1 MLYSMTGYGESS
13 HQGETLAVAL
23 ELRSVNN
30 RYLKVSLRAP
40 DSYQVLEPEFEKVIR
55 TLVRRGTIQ
64 VSLRVHRVKGLQE
77 QPLRLDVLQ
86 GYLNQV
92 SKLALECNLPHEAR
106 CFLMGNVLQLP
117 GVVPEGQ
124 VGAKTLDED
133 WPQIE
138 KTLEAALAKLQLMRS
153 TEGAMMAQELLTLRD
168 RIFDHLSLI
177 KGLIPLVM
185 EAYKDRLLE
194 RVRKLLES
202 TEAQVQPSD
211 LIREVAIFAERSDI
225 AEEVTRLDGHLEQFR
240 KVLQEEEGAGRKL
253 EFLTQ
258 EMVRETNTMGSK
270 AADVKIT
277 RHVVEIK
284 GDLERIRELIQ
295 NVE

>member
-1 MLYSMTGYGESS
+1 MTGYGESS
-13 HQGETLAVAL
+13 HQGKTLAVAI

-40 DSYQVLEPEFEKVIR
+40 ESYQILEPEFEKAVR
-55 TLVRRGTIQ
+55 KLVRRGTVQ
-64 VSLRVHRVKGLQE
+64 VNLRVHRVKETQE
-77 QPLRLDVLQ
+77 QPLRLDVLK
-86 GYLNQV
+86 GYLTQV
-92 SKLALECNLPHEAR
+92 AKVAQESNLTQEACNI
-106 CFLMGNVLQLP
+106 LMGNVLHLP
-117 GVVPEGQ
+117 GIVPEGQ

-138 KTLEAALAKLQLMRS
+138 KTLEIALGKLQSMRS
-153 TEGAMMAQELLTLRD
+153 TEGEVMAQELMALRNK
-168 RIFDHLSLI
+168 ICEHLASI
-177 KGLIPLVM
+177 KVLIPQVM
-185 EAYKDRLLE
+185 EAYKDRLLD

-202 TEAQVQPSD
+202 TEAQIQPSD

-225 AEEVTRLDGHLEQFR
+225 AEEVTRLDSHLEQFG
-240 KVLQEEEGAGRKL
+240 KVLEQEEGAGRKL

>member
-1 MLYSMTGYGESS
+1 MTGYGEAS
-13 HQGETLAVAL
+13 HQGKTLAVAI

-40 DSYQVLEPEFEKVIR
+40 ESYQILEPEFEKVVR
-55 TLVRRGTIQ
+55 KMVRRGTVQ
-64 VSLRVHRVKGLQE
+64 VNLRVHRVKETQE

-92 SKLALECNLPHEAR
+92 SRLALECNLPHEAR
-106 CFLMGNVLQLP
+106 CFLMGNVLHLP
-117 GVVPEGQ
+117 GIVPEGQ
-124 VGAKTLDED
+124 IGAKTLDED
-133 WPQIE
+133 WPHIE
-138 KTLEAALAKLQLMRS
+138 KTLEIALEKLQLMRS
-153 TEGAMMAQELLTLRD
+153 TEGGVMALELLALRD
-168 RIFDHLSLI
+168 KIFEHLASI
-177 KGLIPLVM
+177 KVLIPQVM

-194 RVRKLLES
+194 RVRKLIEN
-202 TEAQVQPSD
+202 TEAEIQPSD

-225 AEEVTRLDGHLEQFR
+225 AEEVTRLDSHLEQFG
-240 KVLQEEEGAGRKL
+240 KVLEQEEGAGRKL

>member
-1 MLYSMTGYGESS
+1 M
-13 HQGETLAVAL
+13 AIAI

-40 DSYQVLEPEFEKVIR
+40 ESYQILEPEFEKVLR
-55 TLVRRGTIQ
+55 KLVRRGTVQ
-64 VSLRVHRVKGLQE
+64 VNLRVHRVKETQD
-77 QPLRLDVLQ
+77 QSLRLDVLK

-92 SKLALECNLPHEAR
+92 AKVAQESNLTQEACNI
-106 CFLMGNVLQLP
+106 LMGNVLHLP
-117 GVVPEGQ
+117 GIVPEGQ

-133 WPQIE
+133 WPEIE
-138 KTLEAALAKLQLMRS
+138 KTLEVALAKLQSMRS
-153 TEGAMMAQELLTLRD
+153 TEGGVMALELMALRNK
-168 RIFDHLSLI
+168 IVEHLGSI
-177 KGLIPLVM
+177 KVLIPQVM
-185 EAYKDRLLE
+185 EAYKDRLLD

-202 TEAQVQPSD
+202 TEAQIQPSD

-225 AEEVTRLDGHLEQFR
+225 AEEVTRLDSHLEQFG
-240 KVLQEEEGAGRKL
+240 KVLEQEEGAGRKL

>member
-1 MLYSMTGYGESS
+1 MTGYGEAS
-13 HQGETLAVAL
+13 HQGKTLAVAI

-40 DSYQVLEPEFEKVIR
+40 ESYQILEPEFEKVVR
-55 TLVRRGTIQ
+55 KMVRRGTVQ
-64 VSLRVHRVKGLQE
+64 VNLRVHRVKETQE

-92 SKLALECNLPHEAR
+92 SRLALECNLPHEAR
-106 CFLMGNVLQLP
+106 CFLMGNVLHLP
-117 GVVPEGQ
+117 GIVPEGQ
-124 VGAKTLDED
+124 IGAKTLDED
-133 WPQIE
+133 WPHIE
-138 KTLEAALAKLQLMRS
+138 KTLEIALEKLQLMRS
-153 TEGAMMAQELLTLRD
+153 TEGGVMALELLALRD
-168 RIFDHLSLI
+168 KIFEHLASI
-177 KGLIPLVM
+177 KVLIPQVM

-194 RVRKLLES
+194 RVRKLIEN
-202 TEAQVQPSD
+202 TEAEIQPSD

-225 AEEVTRLDGHLEQFR
+225 AEEVTRLDSHLEQFR
-240 KVLQEEEGAGRKL
+240 KVLEQEEGAGRKL

-258 EMVRETNTMGSK
+258 EMVRETNTMGPK

>member
-1 MLYSMTGYGESS
+1 M
-13 HQGETLAVAL
+13 AIAI

-40 DSYQVLEPEFEKVIR
+40 ESYQILEPEFEKVVR
-55 TLVRRGTIQ
+55 KLVRRGTVQ
-64 VSLRVHRVKGLQE
+64 VNLRVHRVRETQE
-77 QPLRLDVLQ
+77 QSLRLDVLK

-92 SKLALECNLPHEAR
+92 AKVALEIKLPQEACNL
-106 CFLMGNVLQLP
+106 LMGNVLHLP
-117 GVVPEGQ
+117 GIVPEGQ

-133 WPQIE
+133 WPEIE
-138 KTLEAALAKLQLMRS
+138 KTLEIALTKLQSMRS
-153 TEGAMMAQELLTLRD
+153 TEGGVMALELMALRNK
-168 RIFDHLSLI
+168 IVEHLGSI
-177 KGLIPLVM
+177 KVLIPQVM
-185 EAYKDRLLE
+185 EAYKDRLLD

-202 TEAQVQPSD
+202 TEAQIQPSD

-225 AEEVTRLDGHLEQFR
+225 AEEVTRLDSHLEQFG
-240 KVLQEEEGAGRKL
+240 KVLEQEEGAGRKL

>member
-1 MLYSMTGYGESS
+1 M
-13 HQGETLAVAL
+13 VAI

-40 DSYQVLEPEFEKVIR
+40 DSYQILEPEFEKVVR
-55 TLVRRGTIQ
+55 KLVRRGTVQ
-64 VSLRVHRVKGLQE
+64 VNLRVHRVRETTE
-77 QPLRLDVLQ
+77 QPLKLDVLKS
-86 GYLNQV
+86 YLNQV
-92 SKLALECNLPHEAR
+92 AKVAQEANLPQEA
-106 CFLMGNVLQLP
+106 CNFLMGNVLHLP
-117 GVVPEGQ
+117 GIVPEGQ
-124 VGAKTLDED
+124 IGAKTLDED
-133 WPQIE
+133 WPHIE
-138 KTLEAALAKLQLMRS
+138 KTLEIALAKLQSMRS
-153 TEGAMMAQELLTLRD
+153 IEGGVMAQELLSLRNK
-168 RIFDHLSLI
+168 IFDHLELI
-177 KGLIPLVM
+177 KVLIPQVM

-194 RVRKLLES
+194 RVRKLIES
-202 TEAQVQPSD
+202 TEAEIQPSD

-225 AEEVTRLDGHLEQFR
+225 AEEVTRLDSHLEQFG
-240 KVLQEEEGAGRKL
+240 KVLEQEEGAGRKL

>member
-1 MLYSMTGYGESS
+1 M
-13 HQGETLAVAL
+13 AVAI

-40 DSYQVLEPEFEKVIR
+40 ESYQILEPEFEKVVR
-55 TLVRRGTIQ
+55 KLVRRGTVQ
-64 VSLRVHRVKGLQE
+64 VNLRVHRVKETQE
-77 QPLRLDVLQ
+77 QSLRLDVLK

-92 SKLALECNLPHEAR
+92 AKVALEIKLPQEACNL
-106 CFLMGNVLQLP
+106 LMGNVLHLP
-117 GVVPEGQ
+117 GIVPEGQ

-133 WPQIE
+133 WPEIE
-138 KTLEAALAKLQLMRS
+138 KTLEIALAKLQSMRC
-153 TEGAMMAQELLTLRD
+153 TEGGVMALELMALRNK
-168 RIFDHLSLI
+168 IVEHLGSI
-177 KGLIPLVM
+177 KVLIPQVM
-185 EAYKDRLLE
+185 EAYKDRLLD

-202 TEAQVQPSD
+202 TEAQIQPSD

-225 AEEVTRLDGHLEQFR
+225 AEEVTRLDSHLEQFG
-240 KVLQEEEGAGRKL
+240 KVLEQEEGAGRKL

>member
-1 MLYSMTGYGESS
+1 MI
-13 HQGETLAVAL
+13 

-40 DSYQVLEPEFEKVIR
+40 ESYQILEPEFEKVVR
-55 TLVRRGTIQ
+55 KLVRRGTVQ
-64 VSLRVHRVKGLQE
+64 VNLRVHRVKETQE
-77 QPLRLDVLQ
+77 QSLRLDVLK

-92 SKLALECNLPHEAR
+92 AKVALEIKLPQEACNL
-106 CFLMGNVLQLP
+106 LMGNVLHLP
-117 GVVPEGQ
+117 GIVPEGQ

-133 WPQIE
+133 WPEIE
-138 KTLEAALAKLQLMRS
+138 KTLEIALAKLQSMRS
-153 TEGAMMAQELLTLRD
+153 TEGGVMALELMALRNK
-168 RIFDHLSLI
+168 IVEHLGSI
-177 KGLIPLVM
+177 KVLIPQVM
-185 EAYKDRLLE
+185 EAYKDRLLD

-202 TEAQVQPSD
+202 TEAQIQPSD

-225 AEEVTRLDGHLEQFR
+225 AEEVTRLDSHLEQFG
-240 KVLQEEEGAGRKL
+240 KVLEQEEGAGRKL

>member
-1 MLYSMTGYGESS
+1 MTGYGEAS
-13 HQGETLAVAL
+13 HQGKTLAVAI

-40 DSYQVLEPEFEKVIR
+40 ESYQILEPEFEKVVR
-55 TLVRRGTIQ
+55 KLVRRGTVQIN
-64 VSLRVHRVKGLQE
+64 LRVQRVKETQE

-117 GVVPEGQ
+117 GIVPEGQ
-124 VGAKTLDED
+124 IGAKTLDED
-133 WPQIE
+133 WPHIE
-138 KTLEAALAKLQLMRS
+138 KTLEIALEKLQVMRS
-153 TEGAMMAQELLTLRD
+153 TEGGVMALELLALRNK
-168 RIFDHLSLI
+168 IFEHLASI
-177 KGLIPLVM
+177 KVLIPQVM

-194 RVRKLLES
+194 RVRKLIES
-202 TEAQVQPSD
+202 TEAEIQPSD

-225 AEEVTRLDGHLEQFR
+225 AEEVTRLDSHLEQFG
-240 KVLQEEEGAGRKL
+240 KVLEQEEGAGRKL

>member
-1 MLYSMTGYGESS
+1 M
-13 HQGETLAVAL
+13 AIAI

-40 DSYQVLEPEFEKVIR
+40 ESYQILEPEFEKVVR
-55 TLVRRGTIQ
+55 KLVRRGTVQ
-64 VSLRVHRVKGLQE
+64 VNLRVHRVKETQE
-77 QPLRLDVLQ
+77 QSLRLDVLK

-92 SKLALECNLPHEAR
+92 AKVALEIKLPQEACNL
-106 CFLMGNVLQLP
+106 LMGNVLHLP
-117 GVVPEGQ
+117 GIVPEGQ

-133 WPQIE
+133 WPEIE
-138 KTLEAALAKLQLMRS
+138 KTLEIALAKLQSMRS
-153 TEGAMMAQELLTLRD
+153 TEGGVMALELMALRNK
-168 RIFDHLSLI
+168 IVEHLGSI
-177 KGLIPLVM
+177 KVLIPQVM
-185 EAYKDRLLE
+185 ETYKDRLLD

-202 TEAQVQPSD
+202 TEAQIQPSD

-225 AEEVTRLDGHLEQFR
+225 AEEVTRLDSHLEQFG
-240 KVLQEEEGAGRKL
+240 KVLEQEEGAGRKL

>member
-1 MLYSMTGYGESS
+1 M
-13 HQGETLAVAL
+13 AIAI

-40 DSYQVLEPEFEKVIR
+40 ESYQILEPEFEKVVR
-55 TLVRRGTIQ
+55 KLVRRGTVQ
-64 VSLRVHRVKGLQE
+64 VNLRVHRVKETQE
-77 QPLRLDVLQ
+77 QSLRLDVLK

-92 SKLALECNLPHEAR
+92 AKVALEIKLPQEACNL
-106 CFLMGNVLQLP
+106 LMGNVLHLP
-117 GVVPEGQ
+117 GIVPEGQ

-133 WPQIE
+133 WPEIE
-138 KTLEAALAKLQLMRS
+138 KTLEIALAKLQSMRS
-153 TEGAMMAQELLTLRD
+153 TEGGVMALELMALRNK
-168 RIFDHLSLI
+168 IVEHLGSI
-177 KGLIPLVM
+177 KVLIPQVM
-185 EAYKDRLLE
+185 EAYKDRLLD

-202 TEAQVQPSD
+202 TEAQIQPSD

-225 AEEVTRLDGHLEQFR
+225 AEEVTRLDSHLEQFG
-240 KVLQEEEGAGRKL
+240 KVLEQEEGAGRKL

>member
-1 MLYSMTGYGESS
+1 
-13 HQGETLAVAL
+13 LAVAI

-40 DSYQVLEPEFEKVIR
+40 ESYQILEPEFEKVVR
-55 TLVRRGTIQ
+55 KLVRRGTVQ
-64 VSLRVHRVKGLQE
+64 VNLRVHRVKETQE
-77 QPLRLDVLQ
+77 QSLRLDVLK

-92 SKLALECNLPHEAR
+92 AKVALEIKLPQEACNL
-106 CFLMGNVLQLP
+106 LMGNVLHLP
-117 GVVPEGQ
+117 GIVPEGQ

-133 WPQIE
+133 WPEIE
-138 KTLEAALAKLQLMRS
+138 KTLEIALAKLQSMRS
-153 TEGAMMAQELLTLRD
+153 TEGGVMALELMALRNK
-168 RIFDHLSLI
+168 IVEHLGSI
-177 KGLIPLVM
+177 KVLIPQVM
-185 EAYKDRLLE
+185 EAYKDRLLD

-202 TEAQVQPSD
+202 TEAQIQPSD

-225 AEEVTRLDGHLEQFR
+225 AEEVTRLDSHMEQFGKVLEQ
-240 KVLQEEEGAGRKL
+240 EEGAGRKL

>member
-1 MLYSMTGYGESS
+1 MTGYGESS
-13 HQGETLAVAL
+13 HQGNTLAVAI

-40 DSYQVLEPEFEKVIR
+40 ESYQILEPEFEKAVR
-55 TLVRRGTIQ
+55 KLVRRGTVQ
-64 VSLRVHRVKGLQE
+64 VNLRVHRVKETQE
-77 QPLRLDVLQ
+77 QSLRLDILK
-86 GYLNQV
+86 GYLTQV
-92 SKLALECNLPHEAR
+92 AKVAQEASLTQEACNI
-106 CFLMGNVLQLP
+106 LMGNVLHLP
-117 GVVPEGQ
+117 GIVPEGQ

-138 KTLEAALAKLQLMRS
+138 KTLEIALVKLQSMRS
-153 TEGAMMAQELLTLRD
+153 IEGGVMAQELMALRNK
-168 RIFDHLSLI
+168 ICEHLASI
-177 KGLIPLVM
+177 KVLIPQVM
-185 EAYKDRLLE
+185 EAYKDRLLD
-194 RVRKLLES
+194 RVKKLLES
-202 TEAQVQPSD
+202 TEAQIQPSD

-225 AEEVTRLDGHLEQFR
+225 AEEVTRLDSHLEQFG
-240 KVLQEEEGAGRKL
+240 KVLEQEEGAGRKL

>member
-1 MLYSMTGYGESS
+1 M
-13 HQGETLAVAL
+13 AIAI

-40 DSYQVLEPEFEKVIR
+40 ESYQILEPEFEKVVR
-55 TLVRRGTIQ
+55 KLVRRGTVQ
-64 VSLRVHRVKGLQE
+64 VNLRVHRVKETQE
-77 QPLRLDVLQ
+77 QSLRLDVLK

-92 SKLALECNLPHEAR
+92 AKVALEIKLPQEACNL
-106 CFLMGNVLQLP
+106 LMGNVLHLP
-117 GVVPEGQ
+117 GIVPEGQ

-133 WPQIE
+133 WPEIE
-138 KTLEAALAKLQLMRS
+138 KTLEIALAKLQSMRS
-153 TEGAMMAQELLTLRD
+153 TEGGVMALELMALRNK
-168 RIFDHLSLI
+168 IVEHLGSI
-177 KGLIPLVM
+177 KVLIPQVM
-185 EAYKDRLLE
+185 EAYKDRLLD

-202 TEAQVQPSD
+202 TEAQIQPSD

-225 AEEVTRLDGHLEQFR
+225 AEEVTRLDSHLEQFG
-240 KVLQEEEGAGRKL
+240 KVLEQEAGAGRKL

>member
-1 MLYSMTGYGESS
+1 MTGYGESS
-13 HQGETLAVAL
+13 RQGNTLAIAI

-40 DSYQVLEPEFEKVIR
+40 ESYQILEPEFEKVLR
-55 TLVRRGTIQ
+55 KLVRRGTVQ
-64 VSLRVHRVKGLQE
+64 VNLRVHRVKETQD
-77 QPLRLDVLQ
+77 QSLRLDVLK

-92 SKLALECNLPHEAR
+92 AKVAHESNLTQEACNI
-106 CFLMGNVLQLP
+106 LMGNVLHLP
-117 GVVPEGQ
+117 GIVPEGQ

-133 WPQIE
+133 WPEIE
-138 KTLEAALAKLQLMRS
+138 KTLEVALAKLQSMRS
-153 TEGAMMAQELLTLRD
+153 TEGGVMALELMALRNK
-168 RIFDHLSLI
+168 IVEHLGSI
-177 KGLIPLVM
+177 KVLIPQVM
-185 EAYKDRLLE
+185 EAYKDRLLD

-202 TEAQVQPSD
+202 TEAQIQPSD

-225 AEEVTRLDGHLEQFR
+225 AEEVTRLDSHLEQFG
-240 KVLQEEEGAGRKL
+240 KVLEQEEGAGRKL

>member
-1 MLYSMTGYGESS
+1 M
-13 HQGETLAVAL
+13 AIAI

-40 DSYQVLEPEFEKVIR
+40 ESYQILEPEFEKVLR
-55 TLVRRGTIQ
+55 KLVRRGTVQ
-64 VSLRVHRVKGLQE
+64 VNLRVHRVKETQD
-77 QPLRLDVLQ
+77 QSLRLDVLK

-92 SKLALECNLPHEAR
+92 AKVAQESNLTQEACNI
-106 CFLMGNVLQLP
+106 LMGNVLHLP
-117 GVVPEGQ
+117 GIVPEGQ

-133 WPQIE
+133 WPEIE
-138 KTLEAALAKLQLMRS
+138 KTLEVALAKLQSMRS
-153 TEGAMMAQELLTLRD
+153 TEGGVMALELMALRNK
-168 RIFDHLSLI
+168 IVEHLGSI
-177 KGLIPLVM
+177 KVLIPQVM
-185 EAYKDRLLE
+185 EAYKDRLLD

-202 TEAQVQPSD
+202 TEAQIQPSD

-225 AEEVTRLDGHLEQFR
+225 AEEVTRLDSHLEQFG
-240 KVLQEEEGAGRKL
+240 KVLEQEEGAGRKL
-253 EFLTQ
+253 EFLIQ

>member
-1 MLYSMTGYGESS
+1 
-13 HQGETLAVAL
+13 LAVAI

-40 DSYQVLEPEFEKVIR
+40 ESYQILEPEFEKVVR
-55 TLVRRGTIQ
+55 KLVRRGTVQ
-64 VSLRVHRVKGLQE
+64 VNLRVHRVKETQE
-77 QPLRLDVLQ
+77 QSLRLDVLK

-92 SKLALECNLPHEAR
+92 AKVALEIKLPQEACNL
-106 CFLMGNVLQLP
+106 LMGNVLHLP
-117 GVVPEGQ
+117 GIVPEGQ

-133 WPQIE
+133 WPEIE
-138 KTLEAALAKLQLMRS
+138 KTLEIALAKLQSMRS
-153 TEGAMMAQELLTLRD
+153 TEGGVMALELMALRNK
-168 RIFDHLSLI
+168 IVEHLGSI
-177 KGLIPLVM
+177 KVLIPQVM
-185 EAYKDRLLE
+185 EAYKDRLLD

-202 TEAQVQPSD
+202 TEAQIQPSD

-225 AEEVTRLDGHLEQFR
+225 AEEVTRLDSHLEQFG
-240 KVLQEEEGAGRKL
+240 KVLEQEEGAGRKL

>member
-1 MLYSMTGYGESS
+1 M
-13 HQGETLAVAL
+13 AIAI

-40 DSYQVLEPEFEKVIR
+40 ESYQILEPEFEKVVR
-55 TLVRRGTIQ
+55 KLVRRGTVQ
-64 VSLRVHRVKGLQE
+64 VNLRVHRVKETQE
-77 QPLRLDVLQ
+77 QSLRLDVLK

-92 SKLALECNLPHEAR
+92 AKVALEIKLPQEACNL
-106 CFLMGNVLQLP
+106 LMGNVLHLP
-117 GVVPEGQ
+117 GIVPEGQ

-133 WPQIE
+133 WPEIE
-138 KTLEAALAKLQLMRS
+138 KTLEIALTKLQSMRS
-153 TEGAMMAQELLTLRD
+153 TEGGVMALELMALRNK
-168 RIFDHLSLI
+168 IVEHLGSI
-177 KGLIPLVM
+177 KVLIPQVM
-185 EAYKDRLLE
+185 EAYKDRLLD

-202 TEAQVQPSD
+202 TEAQIQPSD

-225 AEEVTRLDGHLEQFR
+225 AEEVTRLDSHLEQFG
-240 KVLQEEEGAGRKL
+240 KVLEQEEGAGRKL

>member
-1 MLYSMTGYGESS
+1 MTGYGESS
-13 HQGETLAVAL
+13 HQGNTLAVAI

-40 DSYQVLEPEFEKVIR
+40 ESYQILEPEFEKAVR
-55 TLVRRGTIQ
+55 KLVRRGTVQIN
-64 VSLRVHRVKGLQE
+64 LRVNRVRETQE
-77 QPLRLDVLQ
+77 HSLRLDVLQ

-92 SKLALECNLPHEAR
+92 SKVAQESNLPHEAR
-106 CFLMGNVLQLP
+106 CFLMGNVLHLP
-117 GVVPEGQ
+117 GIVPEGQ
-124 VGAKTLDED
+124 IGAKTLDED

-138 KTLEAALAKLQLMRS
+138 KTLEIALEKLQAMRS
-153 TEGAMMAQELLTLRD
+153 TEGGVMGLELMALRNK
-168 RIFDHLSLI
+168 IFEHLGSI
-177 KGLIPLVM
+177 KVLIPQVM
-185 EAYKDRLLE
+185 DAYKERLLE

-202 TEAQVQPSD
+202 TEAHVQPSD

-225 AEEVTRLDGHLEQFR
+225 AEEVTRLDSHLEQFG
-240 KVLQEEEGAGRKL
+240 KVLEQEEGAGRKL

>member
-1 MLYSMTGYGESS
+1 MTGYGESS
-13 HQGETLAVAL
+13 RQGNTLAIAI

-40 DSYQVLEPEFEKVIR
+40 ESYQILEPEFEKVLR
-55 TLVRRGTIQ
+55 KLVRRGTVQ
-64 VSLRVHRVKGLQE
+64 VNLRVHRVKETQD
-77 QPLRLDVLQ
+77 QSLRLDVLKS
-86 GYLNQV
+86 YLNQV
-92 SKLALECNLPHEAR
+92 AKVALEIKLPQEACNL
-106 CFLMGNVLQLP
+106 LMGNVLHLP
-117 GVVPEGQ
+117 GIVPEGQ

-133 WPQIE
+133 WPEIE
-138 KTLEAALAKLQLMRS
+138 KTLEIALAKLQSMRR
-153 TEGAMMAQELLTLRD
+153 TEGGVMALELMALRNK
-168 RIFDHLSLI
+168 IVEHLGSI
-177 KGLIPLVM
+177 KVLIPQVM
-185 EAYKDRLLE
+185 EAYKDRLLD

-202 TEAQVQPSD
+202 TEAQIQPSD

-225 AEEVTRLDGHLEQFR
+225 AEEVTRLDSHLEQFG
-240 KVLQEEEGAGRKL
+240 KVMEQEEGAGRKL

>member
-1 MLYSMTGYGESS
+1 
-13 HQGETLAVAL
+13 LAIAI

-40 DSYQVLEPEFEKVIR
+40 ESYQILEPEFEKVVR
-55 TLVRRGTIQ
+55 KLVRRGTVQ
-64 VSLRVHRVKGLQE
+64 VNLRVHRVKETQE
-77 QPLRLDVLQ
+77 QSLRLDVLK

-92 SKLALECNLPHEAR
+92 AKVALEIKLPQEACNL
-106 CFLMGNVLQLP
+106 LMGNVLHLP
-117 GVVPEGQ
+117 GIVPEGQ

-133 WPQIE
+133 WPEIE
-138 KTLEAALAKLQLMRS
+138 KTLEIALAKLQSMRS
-153 TEGAMMAQELLTLRD
+153 TEGGVMALELMALRNK
-168 RIFDHLSLI
+168 IVEHLGSI
-177 KGLIPLVM
+177 KVLIPQVM
-185 EAYKDRLLE
+185 EAYKDRLLD

-202 TEAQVQPSD
+202 TEAQIQPSD

-225 AEEVTRLDGHLEQFR
+225 AEEVTRLDSHLEQFG
-240 KVLQEEEGAGRKL
+240 KVLEQEEGAGRKL

>member
-1 MLYSMTGYGESS
+1 M
-13 HQGETLAVAL
+13 AIAI

-40 DSYQVLEPEFEKVIR
+40 ESYQILEPEFEKVVR
-55 TLVRRGTIQ
+55 KLVRRGTVQ
-64 VSLRVHRVKGLQE
+64 VNLRVHRVKETQE
-77 QPLRLDVLQ
+77 QSLRLDVLK

-92 SKLALECNLPHEAR
+92 AKVALEIKLPQEACNL
-106 CFLMGNVLQLP
+106 LMGNVLHLP
-117 GVVPEGQ
+117 GIVPEGQ

-133 WPQIE
+133 WPEIE
-138 KTLEAALAKLQLMRS
+138 KTLEIALAKLQSMRS
-153 TEGAMMAQELLTLRD
+153 TEGGLMALELMALRNK
-168 RIFDHLSLI
+168 IVEHLGSI
-177 KGLIPLVM
+177 KVLIPQVM
-185 EAYKDRLLE
+185 EAYKDRLLD

-202 TEAQVQPSD
+202 TEAQIQPSD

-225 AEEVTRLDGHLEQFR
+225 AEEVTRLDSHLEQFG
-240 KVLQEEEGAGRKL
+240 KVLEQEEGAGRKL

>member
-1 MLYSMTGYGESS
+1 M
-13 HQGETLAVAL
+13 AVAI

-40 DSYQVLEPEFEKVIR
+40 ESYQILEPEFEKVVR
-55 TLVRRGTIQ
+55 KLVRRGTVQ
-64 VSLRVHRVKGLQE
+64 VNLRVHRVKETQE
-77 QPLRLDVLQ
+77 QSLRLDVLK

-92 SKLALECNLPHEAR
+92 AKVALEIKLPQEACNL
-106 CFLMGNVLQLP
+106 LMGNVLHLP
-117 GVVPEGQ
+117 GIVPEGQ

-133 WPQIE
+133 WPEIE
-138 KTLEAALAKLQLMRS
+138 KTLEIALAKLQSMRS
-153 TEGAMMAQELLTLRD
+153 TEGGVMALELMALRNK
-168 RIFDHLSLI
+168 IVEHLGSI
-177 KGLIPLVM
+177 KVLIPQVM
-185 EAYKDRLLE
+185 EAYKDRLLD

-202 TEAQVQPSD
+202 TEAQIQPSD

-225 AEEVTRLDGHLEQFR
+225 AEEVTRLDSHLEQFG
-240 KVLQEEEGAGRKL
+240 KVLEQEEGAGRKL

>member
-1 MLYSMTGYGESS
+1 M
-13 HQGETLAVAL
+13 AIAI

-40 DSYQVLEPEFEKVIR
+40 ESYQILEPEFEKVVR
-55 TLVRRGTIQ
+55 KLVRRGTVQ
-64 VSLRVHRVKGLQE
+64 VNLRVHRVKETQE
-77 QPLRLDVLQ
+77 QSLRLDVLKC
-86 GYLNQV
+86 YLNQV
-92 SKLALECNLPHEAR
+92 AKVALEIKLPQEACNL
-106 CFLMGNVLQLP
+106 LMGNVLHLP
-117 GVVPEGQ
+117 GIVPEGQ

-133 WPQIE
+133 WPEIE
-138 KTLEAALAKLQLMRS
+138 KTLEIALAKLQSMRS
-153 TEGAMMAQELLTLRD
+153 TEGGLMALELMALRNK
-168 RIFDHLSLI
+168 IVEHLGSI
-177 KGLIPLVM
+177 KVLIPQVM
-185 EAYKDRLLE
+185 EAYKDRLLD

-202 TEAQVQPSD
+202 TEAQIQPSD

-225 AEEVTRLDGHLEQFR
+225 AEEVTRLDSHLEQFG
-240 KVLQEEEGAGRKL
+240 KVLEQEEGAGRKL